1 MKKLSGF
8 ITSDIKSLS
17 YSPILFRFQLT
28 DHNDDHYNML
38 IHTHALTFFQQAK
51 MGSAIE
57 VLAKKNV
64 KGQYVIRKFNVFN
77 AELMV

>member
-1 MKKLSGF
+1 MKKLSGI

-28 DHNDDHYNML
+28 DHDDSHYNML
-38 IHTHALTFFQQAK
+38 VHTHALTFFQQAK

-57 VLAKKNV
+57 VIAKKNER
-64 KGQYVIRKFNVFN
+64 GQYVVRKFKVFN
-77 AELMV
+77 AELMI